1 MVVEELKT
9 FFTNFGLAALL
20 LIILHILLLSFSF
33 QGFILLS
40 LSLVG
45 YVWRSW

>member
-1 MVVEELKT
+1 MMVEELKT

-20 LIILHILLLSFSF
+20 IIIIFIVSFSF

-40 LSLVG
+40 FSLVG
-45 YVWRSW
+45 DLWRSC

>member
-1 MVVEELKT
+1 MMVEELKT

-20 LIILHILLLSFSF
+20 LIIILLSFSF

-45 YVWRSW
+45 YVWRSC